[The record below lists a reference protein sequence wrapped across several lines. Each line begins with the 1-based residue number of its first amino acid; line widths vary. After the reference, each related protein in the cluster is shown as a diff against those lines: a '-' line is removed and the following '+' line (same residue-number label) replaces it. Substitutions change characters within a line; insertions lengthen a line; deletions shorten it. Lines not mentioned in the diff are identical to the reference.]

1 MPLIKMET
9 SASVSGDQAR
19 EIALSL
25 SKIAASAIGK
35 PEAYVMAS
43 VKESTMTMAGAPG
56 PAAFLD
62 VRSIGGLNQAVN
74 RDITTQVCALMES
87 ELSIPADRV
96 YVSFASSAAVDW
108 GWNNT
113 TFG

>member
-1 MPLIKMET
+1 MPLIKLET
-9 SASVSGDQAR
+9 SATVTGGQAT
-19 EIALSL
+19 ELALAL

-35 PEAYVMAS
+35 PETYVMAS
-43 VKESTMTMAGAPG
+43 VTEATMSMAGEPG

-62 VRSIGGLNQAVN
+62 VRSIGGLNQGVN
-74 RDITTQVCALMES
+74 RDLTAQVCTLMES
-87 ELSIPADRV
+87 KLGIPADRV
-96 YVSFASSAAVDW
+96 YVSFAGSAAADW

>member
-1 MPLIKMET
+1 MPLIKLET
-9 SASVSGDQAR
+9 SAPVSGDQAT
-19 EIALSL
+19 ELAFAL
-25 SKIAASAIGK
+25 SKIAAGAIGK

-43 VKESTMTMAGAPG
+43 VAECTMTMAGDPG

-62 VRSIGGLNQAVN
+62 VRSIGGLNQGVN
-74 RDITTQVCALMES
+74 RDLTAQVCALMKS
-87 ELSIPADRV
+87 KLGIPADRV

>member
-1 MPLIKMET
+1 MPLIKLET
-9 SASVSGDQAR
+9 SASVSGEQAT
-19 EIALSL
+19 ELALAL
-25 SKIAASAIGK
+25 SKITAGAIGK

-43 VKESTMTMAGAPG
+43 VTETTMTMAGEPG

-62 VRSIGGLNQAVN
+62 VRSIGGLNQGVN
-74 RDITTQVCALMES
+74 RELTTQVCALMES
-87 ELSIPADRV
+87 QLGIAPDRV

-108 GWNNT
+108 GWNNS

>member
-1 MPLIKMET
+1 MPLIKLET
-9 SASVSGDQAR
+9 SASVSDDQAT
-19 EIALSL
+19 ELALALSR
-25 SKIAASAIGK
+25 ITASAIGK
-35 PEAYVMAS
+35 PESYVMAS
-43 VKESTMTMAGAPG
+43 VAECTMTMAGEPG

-74 RDITTQVCALMES
+74 RDLTTQVCALMES
-87 ELSIPADRV
+87 KLGIPADRV

-108 GWNNT
+108 GWNNS